1 MNKPVLRLYVLVVV
15 LFGVLVAFTSRWTVF
30 EATALRDNDLNKREL
45 LQEQKIKR
53 GVIRAAGGQVLARSV
68 RRRGGIFTR
77 RYPTD
82 ALFAHAVG
90 YSFTT
95 IGRAGLERSRNDELT
110 GRRTELVT
118 AFESILGR
126 SERGRRRAHVA
137 GRQGPAGRAARRCRR
152 PTTRARSWRSTSR
165 PAACSRWR
173 PRRATTRTAWTTR
186 PASPSSTAT
195 TPTRRSSTA
204 RRRTATRRARR

>member
-1 MNKPVLRLYVLVVV
+1 M
-15 LFGVLVAFTSRWTVF
+15 LVAFTSRWTVF

-68 RRRGGIFTR
+68 RRPGDVYAR

-90 YSFTT
+90 YSFTS

-126 SERGRRRAHVA
+126 SNEGDDVHTALDVRA
-137 GRQGPAGRAARRCRR
+137 QRAALAGARRR

-165 PAACSRWR
+165 RAACWRWPR
-173 PRRATTRTAWTTR
+173 RRATTRTASTSR
-186 PASPSSTAT
+186 PASPRSTAT
-195 TPTRRSSTA
+195 TRTRRSSTA